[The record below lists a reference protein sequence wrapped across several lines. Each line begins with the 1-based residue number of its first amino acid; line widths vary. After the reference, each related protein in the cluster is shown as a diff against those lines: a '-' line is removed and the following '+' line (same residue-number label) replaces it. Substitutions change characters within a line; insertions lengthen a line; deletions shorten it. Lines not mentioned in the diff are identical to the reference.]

1 MNLEEIFSAKN
12 IIIYLVIINLIAFLT
27 MWLDK
32 RKAEKR

>member
-1 MNLEEIFSAKN
+1 MNLEEIFSVKN

-32 RKAEKR
+32 KKSGER